1 MFPAA
6 SDAVQVTVATPRLN
20 LSPEAVGNT
29 SLPPNLLPPLPPLV
43 QVGPEVTPTLSVA
56 VTVNVTVSPEL
67 LEAETDMLDG
77 TFTVGDV
84 VSAGGV

>member
-1 MFPAA
+1 MVPTEKL
-6 SDAVQVTVATPRLN
+6 V
-20 LSPEAVGNT
+20 PEAGK
-29 SLPPNLLPPLPPLV
+29 
-43 QVGPEVTPTLSVA
+43 QIGPSTTPTLSDA

-77 TFTVGDV
+77 TFTTGGV

>member
-6 SDAVQVTVATPRLN
+6 SVAVQVTVVVPTEKLE
-20 LSPEAVGNT
+20 PEAGE
-29 SLPPNLLPPLPPLV
+29 

>member
-1 MFPAA
+1 
-6 SDAVQVTVATPRLN
+6 VQVTVVVPTGKLE
-20 LSPEAVGNT
+20 PEAGE
-29 SLPPNLLPPLPPLV
+29 
-43 QVGPEVTPTLSVA
+43 QVGLEGIGSWVSDA

-77 TFTVGDV
+77 TFTTGGV

>member
-1 MFPAA
+1 MVP
-6 SDAVQVTVATPRLN
+6 TEKLE
-20 LSPEAVGNT
+20 PEADEQ
-29 SLPPNLLPPLPPLV
+29 L
-43 QVGPEVTPTLSVA
+43 GPEVTAVSSLA

-77 TFTVGDV
+77 TFTVGAV